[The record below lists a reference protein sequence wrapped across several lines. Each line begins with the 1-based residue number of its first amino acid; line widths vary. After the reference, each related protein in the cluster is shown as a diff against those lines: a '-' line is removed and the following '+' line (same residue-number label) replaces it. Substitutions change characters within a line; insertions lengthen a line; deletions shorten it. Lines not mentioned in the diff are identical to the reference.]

1 MNAVAMVMTTAL
13 MKMESLYVTVLR
25 IRMVGMK
32 KNGNRI
38 FRNRPRFSIEKS

>member
-13 MKMESLYVTVLR
+13 MKMENLYVTVLR